1 MYTKK
6 HYVIDFYGHLNIC
19 NSGVVRMNSE
29 REDKD
34 LTRRNKNYAKLVE
47 KSFET
52 LYLISNRD
60 GKQTY
65 IGRLAIIL
73 LFTVNM

>member
-1 MYTKK
+1 
-6 HYVIDFYGHLNIC
+6 
-19 NSGVVRMNSE
+19 MNSE

-73 LFTVNM
+73 LFTLSQYVTFFSQMT